1 MEEQAMF
8 RKTSLRVF
16 SLAGLLVAF
25 PVAQVTAA
33 GNVPGLQ
40 GVWTCSVVRA
50 GTILRPIIYTFS
62 SDGTFNYS
70 SGTTINSLAAG
81 PVQNTG
87 FHSRGGGRGVWTKVS
102 SNVANYTAV
111 ELLYDANGNAA
122 GSFTVDADLAVISG
136 GSQLCSG
143 RAECPNQTTTVSLA
157 KYVFDQNDPDANI
170 IGVSYL
176 LPPGTP
182 ANTLCNS
189 LSSGAG
195 FPALPIPT
203 P

>member
-1 MEEQAMF
+1 MF
-8 RKTSLRVF
+8 RKTSLGVF
-16 SLAGLLVAF
+16 SLAGVLVAI
-25 PVAQVTAA
+25 PAGQVTAA
-33 GNVPGLQ
+33 GNVPGVQ

-50 GTILRPIIYTFS
+50 GTILRPIIYTFN

-70 SGTTINSLAAG
+70 SGTTINSGTAG
-81 PVQNTG
+81 SPVQNTG
-87 FHSRGGGRGVWTKVS
+87 FHSRGGGRGAWTKVS
-102 SNVANYTAV
+102 SNVVNYTAV

-122 GSFTVDADLAVISG
+122 GSFTVEADLAVISG
-136 GSQLCSG
+136 GLQLCSG
-143 RAECPNQTTTVSLA
+143 RSECPSQTTTVSLA
-157 KYVFDQNDPDANI
+157 KYTFDQNDPDANI
-170 IGVSYL
+170 VGVQYL

-195 FPALPIPT
+195 FPGLPIPT